1 MFKEKFEKL
10 CVEKKVFP
18 TIVCTAIGLSKS
30 AYTKWSDESMPR
42 KTTLLKLAEYFGV
55 PVEYFTTDEP
65 EEIKMISPNKQALL
79 NLINTLS
86 EEQIKKLAE
95 LIESMK

>member
-65 EEIKMISPNKQALL
+65 QPIVSPNKQ
-79 NLINTLS
+79 LITTTGSISSSERLS
-86 EEQIKKLAE
+86 GHGGKK
-95 LIESMK
+95 

>member
-1 MFKEKFEKL
+1 MFKKKFEKL
-10 CVEKKVFP
+10 CSDRGVSP
-18 TIVCTAIGLSKS
+18 TAVCVAIGLSNATYS
-30 AYTKWSDESMPR
+30 CWTNESMPR

-65 EEIKMISPNKQALL
+65 EEIEMISPNKQALL

-86 EEQIKKLAE
+86 EEQIKRLAE
-95 LIESMK
+95 LLKSMK